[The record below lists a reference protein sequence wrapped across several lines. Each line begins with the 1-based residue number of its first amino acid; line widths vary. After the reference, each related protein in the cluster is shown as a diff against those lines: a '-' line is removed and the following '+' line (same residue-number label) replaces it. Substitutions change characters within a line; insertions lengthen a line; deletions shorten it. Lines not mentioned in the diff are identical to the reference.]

1 MIYEKIEKLKAIGK
15 RYDISPA
22 KIADLI
28 GVSTQTYWRYRKGIT
43 IPRSKSTRIM
53 IDNFIDRYDI
63 IKKL

>member
-28 GVSTQTYWRYRKGIT
+28 GISNQTYWRYRKGMT
-43 IPRSKSTRIM
+43 IPRSKSTRRM
-53 IDNFIDRYDI
+53 IDDVINRYTF
-63 IKKL
+63 